1 MLHSPI
7 RDEELAETL
16 RKSSVLS
23 ALECLMKYETDGDLR
38 FHVRRRYLELSDTTN
53 VTKLEVKS

>member
-7 RDEELAETL
+7 RDELAETV
-16 RKSSVLS
+16 RKSAVLTS
-23 ALECLMKYETDGDLR
+23 LECLLKHDDDAALR
-38 FHVRRRYLELSDTTN
+38 FHARRRYLELSDTTN